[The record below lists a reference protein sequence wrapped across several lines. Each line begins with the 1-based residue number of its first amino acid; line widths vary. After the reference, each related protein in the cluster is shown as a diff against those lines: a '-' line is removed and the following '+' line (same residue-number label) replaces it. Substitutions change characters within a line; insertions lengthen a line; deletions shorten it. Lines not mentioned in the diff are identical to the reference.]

1 MSCVRE
7 QKEHFYARNKSQ
19 TSTEHNPFK
28 CVRWHS
34 LYLSIFLAV
43 YCQKKEKEENI
54 FPLTQAH
61 QPFNGETF
69 VMYIF

>member
-1 MSCVRE
+1 MCKMALTLFKHFSSCILP
-7 QKEHFYARNKSQ
+7 K
-19 TSTEHNPFK
+19 
-28 CVRWHS
+28 
-34 LYLSIFLAV
+34 
-43 YCQKKEKEENI
+43 KKEKEENI